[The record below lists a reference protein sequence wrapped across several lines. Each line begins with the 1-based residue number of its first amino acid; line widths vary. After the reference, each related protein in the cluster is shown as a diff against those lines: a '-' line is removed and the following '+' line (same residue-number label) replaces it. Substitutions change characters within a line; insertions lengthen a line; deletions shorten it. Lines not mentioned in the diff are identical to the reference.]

1 MPSLEQRASNFILK
15 ASKIHSNKYD
25 YSLVNYINATSKVII
40 ICNKHGEFQQS
51 PKNHIALKQGCPRC
65 ARNQKLTTS
74 DFIQRA
80 RNIHSNKYDYTKS
93 EYIKRSSKITII
105 CPIHGEFQQRAGDHL
120 NGSGCKKCS
129 LISSAAE
136 QALSTTEF
144 IEKARKVH
152 GKKYGYNAVDY
163 TSNKCKVIINCDV
176 HGYYEQQAGN
186 HLAGMGCPKCAKDSL
201 TITNDEFINR
211 SSLVHANKYDY
222 TRSKYVNSYSKVTI
236 ICPKHGSFE
245 QRADLHLSGMGCSKC
260 QSSISSY
267 HKEIYEFVQ
276 NNCQYEIINNYRGKD
291 VGDYEIDIWIP
302 EIKFGIE
309 IHGVYFHSANDD
321 KNDKRLFKYH
331 KAKADFADA
340 LGYKLIQIYDNE
352 DTCIWKSVILNNLK
366 SNIRIYARNTTSR
379 KLQNSKIEKDFL
391 EFNHISGYRSSTVA
405 YGLFNGNDLLS
416 CMSFIK
422 IKNVWHIQR
431 FATLRGHSV
440 VGGASKLFAMFIKEY
455 NPKDI
460 ITFANRR
467 HGNGDVYQTLGFKNV
482 GRTKPNYQYVN
493 PSKNVTMT
501 RHQCQKHKL
510 SKLLDVFD
518 SKLTESQ
525 NMFMNG
531 YRRLWDAGNIK
542 YIWCKHEKDSNR
554 P

>member
-1 MPSLEQRASNFILK
+1 MDSLEQRAKDFISK
-15 ASKIHSNKYD
+15 ASKVHSNKYD
-25 YSLVNYINATSKVII
+25 YSLVDYINATSKVTIV
-40 ICNKHGEFQQS
+40 CGKHGEFKQS
-51 PKNHIALKQGCPRC
+51 PKNHIALRQGCPKC

-80 RNIHSNKYDYTKS
+80 KAIHSDKYDYTKS
-93 EYIKRSSKITII
+93 EYTKRSSKIIII

-120 NGSGCKKCS
+120 NGSGCRKCS
-129 LISSAAE
+129 LVSSATK
-136 QALSTTEF
+136 QVLSTQEF
-144 IEKARKVH
+144 IEKESI
-152 GKKYGYNAVDY
+152 KK
-163 TSNKCKVIINCDV
+163 
-176 HGYYEQQAGN
+176 
-186 HLAGMGCPKCAKDSL
+186 
-201 TITNDEFINR
+201 
-211 SSLVHANKYDY
+211 
-222 TRSKYVNSYSKVTI
+222 
-236 ICPKHGSFE
+236 
-245 QRADLHLSGMGCSKC
+245 

-267 HKEIYEFVQ
+267 HKELYDFIKD
-276 NNCQYEIINNYRGKD
+276 NCQYTVINNYRGED

-321 KNDKRLFKYH
+321 KSDKRLFKYH

-352 DTCIWKSVILNNLK
+352 DTDIWKSVILNNLK
-366 SNIRIYARNTTSR
+366 VNARIYARNTLSH
-379 KLQNSKIEKDFL
+379 KLQNSKVEKKFF
-391 EFNHISGYRSSTVA
+391 ESNHISGYRSSTVA
-405 YGLFNGNDLLS
+405 YGLSEENKLLA

-431 FATLRGHSV
+431 FATLRGFSI
-440 VGGASKLFAMFIKEY
+440 VGGASKLFAMFLKEY
-455 NPKDI
+455 QPKDI

-467 HGNGDVYQTLGFKNV
+467 HGNGDVYSMLGFKNV
-482 GRTKPNYQYVN
+482 GCTKPNYQYVN

-542 YIWCKHEKDSNR
+542 YIWCKHEKNSN
-554 P
+554 